1 MTIFLPGSHR
11 RSTPWKNG
19 GGTTAEIAIAPAG
32 AGFDDFDWRISLA
45 TIAQSGSFSVFPG
58 IDRTLALVE
67 GGGVALQI
75 GAAPPFNLDA
85 AHPLIRFAG
94 GAAVDATVGN
104 GATTD
109 FNVMTRRSTCS
120 HQLDTLTFSGS
131 RTLTRRSSTT
141 LLFLVGGDQ
150 LDCQSGAEASR
161 SVLRRHDALLLRP
174 DDAQIWTL
182 QASTSATLFIV
193 DILEKNHV

>member
-1 MTIFLPGSHR
+1 MTIILPENR
-11 RSTPWKNG
+11 RKSTPWKNG
-19 GGTTAEIAIAPAG
+19 GGATAEIAIAPAA

-45 TIAQSGSFSVFPG
+45 TIAQSGDFSVFPG

-75 GAAPPFNLDA
+75 DATPLFHLNA

-94 GAAVDATVGN
+94 EAAVHATVAN

-120 HQLDTLTFSGS
+120 HRLETLTFSGNHG
-131 RTLTRRSSTT
+131 LMRRSSST
-141 LLFLVGGDQ
+141 LLFVAGGDQ
-150 LDCQSGAEASR
+150 VRCRSGAEDSL
-161 SVLRRHDALLLRP
+161 LRRHDALLLTP
-174 DDAQIWTL
+174 DDAPVWML
-182 QASTSATLFIV
+182 QAPTTATLFVV
-193 DILEKNHV
+193 DILENAHD